1 MPAHR
6 LWCGR
11 MRTPAELFDVS
22 DKVVVVTGGSRGI
35 GEMIAAGFVAG
46 GARVYI
52 SSRKADAC
60 EALAAELTA
69 QATTGGSCH
78 PAPADLSTLEGVT
91 QLVDTVGSSERR
103 VDVLVNNAGVTWGAP
118 LEEYPDEAF
127 DRVFALNVKSVFH
140 TTVKFLPLLRAA
152 ANPTGPARVINI
164 GSIEGITVPEWEN
177 YAYPA
182 SKAAVHNLTRV
193 LAHRMA
199 VQQESITVNAVAP
212 GPFPSKMTAF
222 VADDPG
228 ANAEIAKLVPLRRW
242 GEPDDI
248 AGACIYLASA
258 AGAYVTGVVLPVDG
272 GISAHG

>member
-1 MPAHR
+1 
-6 LWCGR
+6 

-22 DKVVVVTGGSRGI
+22 GKVVVVTGGSRGI

-52 SSRKADAC
+52 SSRRSDAC

-78 PAPADLSTLEGVT
+78 AAPADLSTSAGVRE
-91 QLVDTVGSSERR
+91 LVDTVASAEQRL
-103 VDVLVNNAGVTWGAP
+103 DVLVNNAGVTWGAP
-118 LEEYPDEAF
+118 LEDYPDEAF
-127 DRVFALNVKSVFH
+127 DRVFNLNVKSVFSV
-140 TTVKFLPLLRAA
+140 TVRFLALLRAA
-152 ANPTGPARVINI
+152 GTSDDPARVINI

-199 VQQESITVNAVAP
+199 VQRDSITVNAVAP

-222 VADDPG
+222 VADDPA

-242 GEPDDI
+242 GRPEDV

-272 GISAHG
+272 GISSHG